1 MTKKN
6 LVSLALVSALLL
18 TLAACGEKAS
28 SGSGSENGSNSGTES
43 ISASASQ
50 EELPE
55 VVELTGGSDQD
66 SAQNVP
72 LDTRMRGKTAR
83 EEAQWFSFTTDET
96 ENATYAITTVNQTS
110 ETSDLC
116 LRVYDESGETI
127 HDPYSPLSAKQSGRA
142 ATLSLDLLPETTY
155 YVKVWADAG
164 DVISYS
170 LIFRSPDGQEPAN
183 NLAQPGP
190 DAKDGL
196 EIAAAANQDD
206 AQLLPLDVK
215 LEGKV
220 SRDEAQWYAFS
231 TNSAENATYK
241 LITVNMT
248 RGTGDL
254 NLRVYDAYGETI
266 HDPYSPLSA
275 KQSGKAATLS
285 LDLPPDT
292 TYYIYIWADQGDTIE
307 YTLTIEA
314 PNESAAQE

>member
-6 LVSLALVSALLL
+6 LLSLVLASALLL
-18 TLAACGEKAS
+18 MLTACGEKS
-28 SGSGSENGSNSGTES
+28 PSSSESGSSPETES
-43 ISASASQ
+43 TSVSGSQ

-55 VVELTGGSDQD
+55 VVELTGGSDQE
-66 SAQNVP
+66 SAENVP
-72 LDTRMRGKTAR
+72 LDTKLKGKTAR
-83 EEAQWFSFTTDET
+83 EEDQWFSFTTDET
-96 ENATYAITTVNQTS
+96 ENATYVITIVNQTP

-155 YVKVWADAG
+155 YVNVWADGG

-170 LIFRSPDGQEPAN
+170 LIFRSPEGQEPAN
-183 NLAQPGP
+183 NVAQPGP
-190 DAKDGL
+190 NAEDGL
-196 EIAAAANQDD
+196 EISAATNQDD
-206 AQLLPLDVK
+206 VQLLPLNVK

-220 SRDEAQWYAFS
+220 SRDRAQWYAFS
-231 TNSAENATYK
+231 TNSSENATYK
-241 LITVNMT
+241 LTTVNMT

-254 NLRVYDAYGETI
+254 NLRVYNAYGETI

-285 LDLPPDT
+285 LDLLPET

>member
-72 LDTRMRGKTAR
+72 LDTRLRGKTAR

-155 YVKVWADAG
+155 YVKVWADDG

-190 DAKDGL
+190 EAKDGL

>member
-1 MTKKN
+1 M
-6 LVSLALVSALLL
+6 
-18 TLAACGEKAS
+18 
-28 SGSGSENGSNSGTES
+28 
-43 ISASASQ
+43 
-50 EELPE
+50 
-55 VVELTGGSDQD
+55 
-66 SAQNVP
+66 
-72 LDTRMRGKTAR
+72 
-83 EEAQWFSFTTDET
+83 
-96 ENATYAITTVNQTS
+96 
-110 ETSDLC
+110 
-116 LRVYDESGETI
+116 
-127 HDPYSPLSAKQSGRA
+127 
-142 ATLSLDLLPETTY
+142 LPETTY

>member
-1 MTKKN
+1 MAKKN

-28 SGSGSENGSNSGTES
+28 SGSGSESGSNSGTES

-72 LDTRMRGKTAR
+72 LDTRLRGKTAR

-155 YVKVWADAG
+155 YVKVWADDG

-190 DAKDGL
+190 EAKDGL

>member
-6 LVSLALVSALLL
+6 LVSLALASALLL
-18 TLAACGEKAS
+18 TLAACGEKTPSS
-28 SGSGSENGSNSGTES
+28 SGSGSGSGAESTSASGT
-43 ISASASQ
+43 Q

-55 VVELTGGSDQD
+55 VVELTGGSDQS

-72 LDTRMRGKTAR
+72 LDTKLKGKTAR

-96 ENATYAITTVNQTS
+96 ENATYAITTVNQTP

-170 LIFRSPDGQEPAN
+170 LIFRSPEGQEPAN
-183 NLAQPGP
+183 NVAQPGP
-190 DAKDGL
+190 EAKDGL
-196 EIAAAANQDD
+196 EISAAANQDD
-206 AQLLPLDVK
+206 AQLLPLNVK

-254 NLRVYDAYGETI
+254 NLRVYNAYGETI

-285 LDLPPDT
+285 LELPPDT
-292 TYYIYIWADQGDTIE
+292 TYYIYIWADQGDSIE
-307 YTLTIEA
+307 YTLTIDA
-314 PNESAAQE
+314 PDELAAQR

>member
-6 LVSLALVSALLL
+6 LVSLVLASALLL
-18 TLAACGEKAS
+18 TLAACGEKTPSS
-28 SGSGSENGSNSGTES
+28 SGSGSGSGAES
-43 ISASASQ
+43 TSASGSQ

-55 VVELTGGSDQD
+55 VVELTGGSDQS

-72 LDTRMRGKTAR
+72 LDTKLKGKTAR

-96 ENATYAITTVNQTS
+96 ENATYAITTVNQTP

-170 LIFRSPDGQEPAN
+170 LIFRSPEGQEPAN
-183 NLAQPGP
+183 NVAQPGP

-196 EIAAAANQDD
+196 EISAAANQDD
-206 AQLLPLDVK
+206 AQLLPLNVK

-254 NLRVYDAYGETI
+254 NLRVYNAYGETI

-285 LDLPPDT
+285 LELPPDT
-292 TYYIYIWADQGDTIE
+292 TYYIYIWADQGDSIE
-307 YTLTIEA
+307 YTLTIDA
-314 PNESAAQE
+314 PDELAAQR

>member
-6 LVSLALVSALLL
+6 LVSLALASALLL
-18 TLAACGEKAS
+18 TLAACGEKTPSS
-28 SGSGSENGSNSGTES
+28 SGSGSGSEAESTSASGT
-43 ISASASQ
+43 Q

-55 VVELTGGSDQD
+55 VVELTGGSDQS

-72 LDTRMRGKTAR
+72 LDTKLKGKTAR

-96 ENATYAITTVNQTS
+96 ENATYAITTVNQTP

-155 YVKVWADAG
+155 YVKVWADGG

-170 LIFRSPDGQEPAN
+170 LIFRSPEGQEPAN
-183 NLAQPGP
+183 NVAQPGP
-190 DAKDGL
+190 EAKDGL
-196 EIAAAANQDD
+196 EISAAANQDD
-206 AQLLPLDVK
+206 AQLLPLNVK

-254 NLRVYDAYGETI
+254 NLRVYNAYGETI

-285 LDLPPDT
+285 LELPPDT
-292 TYYIYIWADQGDTIE
+292 TYYIYIWADQGDSIE
-307 YTLTIEA
+307 YTLTIDA
-314 PNESAAQE
+314 PDELAVQK

>member
-1 MTKKN
+1 M
-6 LVSLALVSALLL
+6 
-18 TLAACGEKAS
+18 
-28 SGSGSENGSNSGTES
+28 
-43 ISASASQ
+43 
-50 EELPE
+50 
-55 VVELTGGSDQD
+55 VELTGGSDQE
-66 SAQNVP
+66 SAENVP
-72 LDTRMRGKTAR
+72 LDTKLKGKTAR
-83 EEAQWFSFTTDET
+83 EEDQWFSFTTDET
-96 ENATYAITTVNQTS
+96 ENATYVITMVNQTP

-142 ATLSLDLLPETTY
+142 ATLSLDLRPETTY
-155 YVKVWADAG
+155 YVNVWADGG

-170 LIFRSPDGQEPAN
+170 LIFRSPEGQEPAN
-183 NLAQPGP
+183 NVAQPGP
-190 DAKDGL
+190 NAEDGL
-196 EIAAAANQDD
+196 EISAATNQDD
-206 AQLLPLDVK
+206 VQLLPLNVK

-220 SRDEAQWYAFS
+220 SRDRAQWYAFS
-231 TNSAENATYK
+231 TNSSENATYK
-241 LITVNMT
+241 LTTVNMT

-254 NLRVYDAYGETI
+254 NLRVYNAYGETI

-285 LDLPPDT
+285 LDLLPET